1 MEITNKLN
9 YMAILDYMAVHEWGE
24 FGFSTCSPYEQND
37 ILRKFMKTPSFYIN
51 RYNNEN

>member
-1 MEITNKLN
+1 MTKIN
-9 YMAILDYMAVHEWGE
+9 YIAVLDYMAVHEWGE
-24 FGFSTCSPYEQND
+24 FGFSSCSPYEQND